1 MRSPSSCCSGAD
13 RAREADGAAPAAASP
28 ERVCCSGISCDDA
41 HRARQQNVVRMT
53 SESPHL
59 HEVVE
64 IPYSRVRAMVFLF
77 ALLGF
82 AGWLAYWTIV
92 LLTSWHATL
101 QRIAVPSAI
110 VVLLIH
116 LLPAR
121 RLLRAW
127 LHQGPVVTM
136 DADGVRDVRQSHEFV
151 EWKDI
156 EDVALGY
163 GASSHFL
170 CFTIRDSVR
179 ERGGAPGRSALLTL
193 FRRLHGVGD
202 WNVDLRLLAGGRYR
216 IWQKAKQMRQL
227 GIRQHVLRSRETLR
241 RTERVDAAGEHRLEY

>member
-1 MRSPSSCCSGAD
+1 
-13 RAREADGAAPAAASP
+13 
-28 ERVCCSGISCDDA
+28 
-41 HRARQQNVVRMT
+41 MT
-53 SESPHL
+53 SESPDL

-64 IPYSRVRAMVFLF
+64 IPYSRVRALVFLLG
-77 ALLGF
+77 LLGF

-92 LLTSWHATL
+92 LLASWHVSL
-101 QRIAVPSAI
+101 QAIAVPSA
-110 VVLLIH
+110 VLVLLVT
-116 LLPAR
+116 LLPAW

-127 LHQGPVVTM
+127 RHQGPVVTM
-136 DADGVRDVRQSHEFV
+136 DVDGVRDVRQSHDFV

-179 ERGGAPGRSALLTL
+179 ERGDTPGRSALFTL

-202 WNVDLRLLAGGRYR
+202 WNVDLRLLAGSRYR

-227 GIRQHVLRSRETLR
+227 GIRQHVLKSRETLR
-241 RTERVDAAGEHRLEY
+241 RTERVDAPGEHRLDY